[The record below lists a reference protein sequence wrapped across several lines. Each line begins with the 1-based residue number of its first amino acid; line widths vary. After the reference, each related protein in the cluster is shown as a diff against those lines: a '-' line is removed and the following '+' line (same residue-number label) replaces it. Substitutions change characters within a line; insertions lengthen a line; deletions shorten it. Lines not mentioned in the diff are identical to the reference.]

1 MSPEDYFAPI
11 STAWISDRLY
21 RVVADHGDRGKIVE
35 VDGWHEAKR
44 DAWRGIVDDLPE
56 GSTWVK
62 DYRAAS
68 ADCSLG
74 VTINDVTRV
83 SGRRGYGGFN
93 VSYPA
98 DLLLEGSDKVA
109 SMRMMILTAI
119 DRHVDRCELGV
130 PLLSEAV
137 RGA

>member
-1 MSPEDYFAPI
+1 MSPEDRFVPFG
-11 STAWISDRLY
+11 TAWISDLLY
-21 RVVADHGDRGKIVE
+21 RVVADHGDRGKLVE
-35 VDGWHEAKR
+35 VDGWQEAM
-44 DAWRGIVDDLPE
+44 DEAWRGIVDDLPE
-56 GSTWVK
+56 YSTWVK

-74 VTINDVTRV
+74 VTITDVTRV
-83 SGRRGYGGFN
+83 SGRRGYGGFG

-98 DLLLEGSDKVA
+98 DLLLEGDDKVA
-109 SMRMMILTAI
+109 SMRTLILTAI

-137 RGA
+137 SGA